1 MTENSKEK
9 VGGTQMFKSVYFE
22 LGREVVTP
30 GIYGAMESS
39 YKFAT
44 EIMHAMRL
52 FSLGNW
58 GQNVRRR

>member
-1 MTENSKEK
+1 
-9 VGGTQMFKSVYFE
+9 MFKSVFFE

-39 YKFAT
+39 REFAS

-52 FSLGNW
+52 FCLGNW
-58 GQNVRRR
+58 VECQRETKR